1 MDTALLILGTREA
14 THAEQLAAPP
24 NEGSVRRPLFANV
37 LYPRFRKAAK
47 EHGEDRYRIE
57 LLEGLSG
64 RVLELGCGDGANFAL
79 YPEAVTELVAVEPE
93 QHLRERAA
101 SAARDAACAVRV
113 VPGFAEALP
122 AGDGEFDAAVAA
134 LVLCSVGDQ
143 RPALAELM
151 RVIRPGGELRFFEHV
166 RADARLHAAAQLT
179 VQPVWSRLGGGCH
192 LARETEAAIGAAG
205 FEIECCDHFE
215 FAPGFL
221 EKLGGPHILG
231 VARRP

>member
-1 MDTALLILGTREA
+1 MPDS
-14 THAEQLAAPP
+14 LAVSAK
-24 NEGSVRRPLFANV
+24 EDSFRRPLFANV

-79 YPEAVTELVAVEPE
+79 YPDSVTELVAVEPE
-93 QHLRERAA
+93 RHLRERAT
-101 SAARDAACAVRV
+101 SAARSAACPVRV

-122 AGDGEFDAAVAA
+122 AGDGELDAAVAA
-134 LVLCSVGDQ
+134 LVLCSVRDQ
-143 RPALAELM
+143 QAALAELM

-166 RADARLHAAAQLT
+166 RADARLHAAAQLA

-192 LARETEAAIGAAG
+192 LARSTEQAIRGAG
-205 FEIECCDHFE
+205 FQIERCEHFE

-221 EKLGGPHILG
+221 QKLGGPHILG

>member
-1 MDTALLILGTREA
+1 MPDSLPVSTKED
-14 THAEQLAAPP
+14 
-24 NEGSVRRPLFANV
+24 SFRRPLFANV

-64 RVLELGCGDGANFAL
+64 RVLELGCGDGANFTL
-79 YPEAVTELVAVEPE
+79 YPDSVTELVAVEPE
-93 QHLRERAA
+93 EHLRERAE
-101 SAARDAACAVRV
+101 SAARSAACPVRV
-113 VPGFAEALP
+113 VPGFAEGLP

-134 LVLCSVGDQ
+134 LVLCSVRDQ
-143 RPALAELM
+143 RAALAELM

-166 RADARLHAAAQLT
+166 RADARLHAAAQLA

-192 LARETEAAIGAAG
+192 LARDTEQAIRAAG
-205 FEIECCDHFE
+205 FEIERYEHFE

-221 EKLGGPHILG
+221 EKLAGPHILG